1 MPHPKSLQRRTWFSA
16 GELAG
21 LPSLPGTDRG
31 VKLRAERE
39 GWRSRVR
46 QKRGGGFEY
55 HLDDL
60 PVAARLALLG
70 VDIAA
75 PAVETVKGKKGVTKQ
90 RRRLLTNKR
99 LLDVAAE
106 MERALD
112 EQQAALDAMR
122 SLLGTFRQAVRTHA
136 AEEEGITQAG

>member
-1 MPHPKSLQRRTWFSA
+1 MPQPKSLQRRSWFSA
-16 GELAG
+16 AELAG

-39 GWRSRVR
+39 GWRNRVR

-75 PAVETVKGKKGVTKQ
+75 PPVETVMGKKGATKQ

-112 EQQAALDAMR
+112 EQQAALNAMR
-122 SLLGTFRQAVRTHA
+122 SLLGTFRQAVKIHTVD
-136 AEEEGITQAG
+136 EEEAAQSG